1 MAHPQQ
7 ANRARTKPLSRR
19 ARRDLNSVALRQ
31 DFNRAKEVRRDKD
44 DQKNISV
51 SIMDMDSAIMYYF
64 NEVIKPNVKENKET
78 VTVPV
83 LYASPERWVNIQKMG
98 FMRDKKQQIIVPA
111 IVFKRTSIE
120 RNENIPVDKMDANN
134 PRNFM
139 TFQQKYSQSNRYD
152 KFSRTI
158 GATPNKELY
167 NVVVPDHMI
176 LNYEFTIWTTYIEQM
191 NKIVERV
198 NYTDGA
204 YWGEPGKMRFRS
216 RIESFT
222 DASEMD
228 AAERIVKTNFTVQL
242 MGYIIPEE
250 FNNMITTQKQL
261 TPKRII
267 INMDVEKDAEDFVD
281 AGEGG
286 GVSVQMPTPDVFS
299 ISVSNPLIFNAGTGV
314 TLSNDGASFDGSQ
327 RVEQTISIGQDVA
340 TTANVTFNQMSAS
353 ALVFGNPTTFTYQ
366 GISGSVAITGSVT
379 TTGDMTVQGNQ
390 TIQGTLTAKEF
401 HSTLVSSSII
411 FQSGS
416 TKFGDTIDDTH
427 QFTGSLDIS
436 GSLNVGGFE
445 VTEVSNDATMADE
458 SATAIVTEY
467 AVANYTSTNVA
478 DEHTYLRK
486 QFHKLTSNILSS
498 STASFSAVTA
508 SAPTGLT
515 GTTKNDFIF
524 FVNGQYMEHDA
535 LNIEQSGS
543 SFLLKVDTSS
553 IGYDLESDDEIL
565 SIGKFNS

>member
-1 MAHPQQ
+1 MA
-7 ANRARTKPLSRR
+7 RSKPVSRKV
-19 ARRDLNSVALRQ
+19 RRDLNNLSLRQ
-31 DFNRAKEVRRDKD
+31 DYNRANQIRRDKD
-44 DQKNISV
+44 DINNISV
-51 SIMDMDSAIMYYF
+51 GVMDHDSAIMYYF
-64 NEVIKPNVKENKET
+64 NEVIKPTVVDNKET
-78 VTVPV
+78 VKVPV
-83 LYASPERWVNIQKMG
+83 MYASPERWYTIQRQG
-98 FMRDKKQQIIVPA
+98 FLRDKRQKILTPV
-111 IVFKRTSIE
+111 IVFRRTGIE
-120 RNENIPVDKMDANN
+120 KNENIPVDKLDANR
-134 PRNFM
+134 PQNFQ
-139 TFQQKYSQSNRYD
+139 TFTQKYSQSNRYD
-152 KFSRTI
+152 QFSRTVGI
-158 GATPNKELY
+158 TPNKEHFS
-167 NVVVPDHMI
+167 VVVPDHMI
-176 LNYEFTIWTTYIEQM
+176 LNYEFTIWTSYIEQM
-191 NKIVERV
+191 NKLIEKI

-204 YWGEPGKMRFRS
+204 YWGEPGKLRFRS

-228 AAERIVKTNFTVQL
+228 AAERIVKTNFSVQL

-250 FNNMITTQKQL
+250 FNNMVTTQKQL

-281 AGEGG
+281 VEGDG

-427 QFTGSLDIS
+427 QFTGSVDIS

-445 VTEVSNDATMADE
+445 VTEVSNDATLADE

-498 STASFSAVTA
+498 STASFSAVSA

-553 IGYDLESDDEIL
+553 IGYELESDDEIL